1 MDVSSDAAPLSMTA
15 HDKLMTT
22 RFTLNMERIH
32 SLIKLIHS
40 DIEQLKPTALFR
52 SEGPRADILRAIV
65 VFLHATFEDVLRTGS
80 SRKKGPLNFHSGAD
94 ITKALK
100 NWQLSP
106 KPFEPLYPPLT
117 QMAKRRHRVVHGA
130 DLAKKADT
138 TLSPWAIADEWQ
150 LIMWVTAVPTFF
162 WLLRS
167 QLDPTNEAAA
177 AVYLKLR
184 AGMDAVVA
192 LGHSLLEFT
201 RSPNDLKVLG
211 ERVQA
216 IIESGRIAV
225 ATLTE
230 ASELSAKV

>member
-1 MDVSSDAAPLSMTA
+1 MCPRLRAHLSMTA

-32 SLIKLIHS
+32 SLIKLSHS
-40 DIEQLKPTALFR
+40 DIEQLKPTAPLR

-65 VFLHATFEDVLRTGS
+65 VFLHATFEDVLRSGS
-80 SRKKGPLNFHSGAD
+80 NLRKGSLNFHSGAD

-106 KPFEPLYPPLT
+106 KAFEPLYPPLT
-117 QMAKRRHRVVHGA
+117 QMAKRRHRVVHQA
-130 DLAKKADT
+130 DLANKVDT
-138 TLSPWAIADEWQ
+138 ASSPWGIADEWQ

-162 WLLRS
+162 WLLGS
-167 QLDPTNEAAA
+167 QLDPTNKAAA

-201 RSPNDLKVLG
+201 RSSNDLKVLG
-211 ERVQA
+211 ERAQA
-216 IIESGRIAV
+216 IADSAHIAV

-230 ASELSAKV
+230 ASKLGAKV